1 MEGAPTDAGINEI
14 TKIFPILAA
23 ILIATPGF
31 EFLKEKLDIAR
42 DLINKCELGGK
53 LVNLEYIKIF
63 LDWDETLVK
72 LWTKM
77 GQVPT
82 VYAYA
87 RMVYVLRRR
96 NEWKSDEDPLFIKLL
111 KDLGK
116 IDDMSYGILKQATI
130 KHLFT
135 PSEDLKE
142 LLKKF
147 PDILEILNEPV
158 TKAEAD
164 FMEKLCAESI
174 PDVSGYDMGV
184 LKTMIEF
191 LKNLGI
197 DVSIFSASFGILE
210 AALKKLD
217 LNIPFA
223 DFKSQNVQLVLMPY
237 QKTDEKKVMTI
248 CKPDLASFEH
258 QTKTEFE
265 HQTKTKCENIIFD
278 DNEGVVKA
286 ANKLKNWE
294 GVLVDKIKLSNED
307 KKLSPEE
314 QEAVLMRKM
323 MDNHRF
329 IFESILD
336 IIITKLEKMLT
347 LKEL

>member
-336 IIITKLEKMLT
+336 IIITKL
-347 LKEL
+347 

>member
-1 MEGAPTDAGINEI
+1 MTDAGINGI

-31 EFLKEKLDIAR
+31 EFLTEKLKIAC
-42 DLINKCELGGK
+42 DLIKECEIGGK
-53 LVNLEYIKIF
+53 LVNLTWIKIF
-63 LDWDETLVK
+63 LDWDETLVN
-72 LWTKM
+72 LWTKL

-82 VYAYA
+82 IYAYA
-87 RMVYVLRRR
+87 RMVFVLREH
-96 NEWKSDEDPLFIKLL
+96 NEWKSDEDPVFIELL
-111 KDLGK
+111 KHLGK
-116 IDDMSYGILKQATI
+116 IDEKSYGILKEATI

-135 PSEDLKE
+135 PSEAIKK
-142 LLKKF
+142 LLEGF
-147 PDILEILNEPV
+147 PDILKILNKPITEE
-158 TKAEAD
+158 EAN
-164 FMEKLCAESI
+164 FMEKLCVESI

-197 DVSIFSASFGILE
+197 EVSIFSASFGIVE

-223 DFKSQNVQLVLMPY
+223 DFKSQNVQLGLMPY
-237 QKTDEKKVMTI
+237 QQTDEKKVMTI

-258 QTKTEFE
+258 QTKTE
-265 HQTKTKCENIIFD
+265 CENIIFD
-278 DNEGVVKA
+278 DNNVVVGI
-286 ANKLKNWE
+286 ANTLQNWE

-314 QEAVLMRKM
+314 QEAVLMKRM